1 MLEHGGGV
9 RAAASRY
16 GIALPDWLDVSTGIN
31 PRGWPVPTIPATV
44 WQRLPE
50 AEDGLENMAA
60 AYYQTANVLA
70 VAGSQ
75 AAIQRLPL
83 LRDLSSVGVASPTY
97 AEHVHAWRRA
107 GHRVEPVAAD
117 ELDRALDRLNVVV
130 VVNPNNPTGVRYSP
144 EVLLG
149 WRKRLAARGGW
160 LVVDEAFMDATP
172 EESLARYA
180 GHLPGLIVL
189 RSLGKFFGLAGA
201 RVGFALAQPTVL
213 EPLEEA
219 LGPWTVSGPARWAA
233 MQALHDQER
242 QELMRGELLR
252 SGQRLA
258 DLLKRQGLPV
268 AGGTALFQWIPLL
281 EAPRW
286 QEALARRGILVRRF
300 ADPPGLRFGLPGVE
314 PAWRR
319 LELALAGVR
328 AECLQSF

>member
-130 VVNPNNPTGVRYSP
+130 VVNPNNPTGVRYSS

-172 EESLARYA
+172 AESLANQA
-180 GHLPGLIVL
+180 GLPGLIVL

-201 RVGFALAQPTVL
+201 RVGFVLAEPALLARLADQ
-213 EPLEEA
+213 
-219 LGPWTVSGPARWAA
+219 LGPWPLANASRWLASRALGDRCWQGEARIQLAKA
-233 MQALHDQER
+233 
-242 QELMRGELLR
+242 
-252 SGQRLA
+252 SQRLA
-258 DLLKRQGLPV
+258 HLLEEHGLAV
-268 AGGTALFQWIPLL
+268 AGGTALFQW
-281 EAPRW
+281 APVAQADFW
-286 QEALARRGILVRRF
+286 QDALARQGILVRCF
-300 ADPPGLRFGLPGVE
+300 ADPPSLRFGLPGPE
-314 PAWRR
+314 SAWQR
-319 LELALAGVR
+319 LERALVGIQAGR
-328 AECLQSF
+328 LRQL